1 MELRAIGFPE
11 MFTTTSTRVIKDSE
25 ANLNNIKL
33 LLMSCKNS
41 LLGDPYF
48 GTSLKKFIHEQN
60 NVVLQDLII
69 DEIYVAIK
77 TFIPQVFVKR
87 KDIVIRL
94 DGTAVYA
101 TINCINKL
109 DNVSN
114 MYDIKLLTE

>member
-1 MELRAIGFPE
+1 MELRSIAFPE
-11 MFTTTSTRVIKDSE
+11 MFNATSTKIVKNSE
-25 ANLNNIKL
+25 ANLSNIKL
-33 LLMSCKNS
+33 LLASCKNS
-41 LLGDPYF
+41 LIGDPYF

-60 NVVLQDLII
+60 NVVLHDLII

-87 KDIVIRL
+87 KDIVVKS

-109 DNVSN
+109 DNVSS
-114 MYDIKLLTE
+114 MYEIKLLTD

>member
-1 MELRAIGFPE
+1 MRLCSIAFPD
-11 MFTTTSTRVIKDSE
+11 MFTTTRTNVVYDSE

-33 LLMSCKNS
+33 LLTSCKNS
-41 LLGDPYF
+41 LIGDPYF

-60 NVVLQDLII
+60 NVVLHDLII

-87 KDIVIRL
+87 KDITVRS

-109 DNVSN
+109 DNVSS